1 MDVELVFLAF
11 GLGLDAFSVAVAF
24 GMCQRVCSLGAKL
37 RLSLSFGG
45 FQFFM
50 PLLGFLAGEGIARLI
65 QSFDHFVVLG
75 ILSLVGGKMIF
86 EGLTRGNPEDFP
98 DLTRGLP
105 LLVASLA
112 TSLDA
117 LAVGFSFA
125 LLRGSVFF
133 EALVI
138 GIFAFFMTYS
148 GVSFGHR
155 MRAGKIFSK
164 PEALGGIVIVLIGLK
179 IFLEHL

>member
-1 MDVELVFLAF
+1 MDAELLFLAF

-24 GMCQRVCSLGAKL
+24 GMCQGACSLGAKL

-45 FQFFM
+45 FQFLM
-50 PLLGFLAGEGIARLI
+50 PLLGFLAGERTARLV

-86 EGLTRGNPEDFP
+86 EGLARKNPKDSP
-98 DLTRGLP
+98 DLSRGLP
-105 LLVASLA
+105 LLLASLA

-125 LLRGSVFF
+125 LLQGGVFL

-164 PEALGGIVIVLIGLK
+164 PEVFGGIVIILIGLK